1 MGEARVLWETGDGLG
16 VVELRR
22 RLGLDAGYLSRL
34 LRSLERQGLVTLGV
48 GARDRRTRHV
58 TPTVAGRAE
67 QAELDRR
74 SDAVAAALLDGLEA
88 SERARLVSAMA
99 EVERLVARSQTVI
112 APAAAASADVQAC
125 FARYFAELDEQF
137 RTGFDVG
144 RSNRADVADLTPPQ
158 GVVLLAR
165 IGDDPVGCGAL
176 LFHEDGVAT
185 LKRMWVAPRVRGTGL
200 GRRLLVALEDA
211 AALHH
216 VTAIQLETNRSLTE
230 AVAMY
235 RSSGYREV
243 AAFNDEPYADRWFE
257 KRLDAGR
264 EGWPG
269 EPVVG
274 RPTMRRRSAWH
285 PGNGPSGT
293 AVSSASCGP
302 MGQRR

>member
-1 MGEARVLWETGDGLG
+1 MDDAYVECVRSFNRTVGRTIGALDDHFLGRDRPMGESRVLWEIGDGLE
-16 VVELRR
+16 VAELRR

-34 LRSLERQGLVTLGV
+34 LRSLQRQGLIAVGV
-48 GARDRRTRHV
+48 GDGDRRARRV
-58 TPTVAGRAE
+58 TPTPMGTAE
-67 QAELDRR
+67 QVELDRR
-74 SDAVAAALLDGLEA
+74 SDVVAAALLDGLEA

-99 EVERLVARSQTVI
+99 EVERLVVRSQTVI

-125 FARYFAELDEQF
+125 FARYFAELDERF

-176 LFHEDGVAT
+176 LFHGDGIAT

-200 GRRLLVALEDA
+200 GRRLLLALEDA
-211 AALHH
+211 AALRH
-216 VTAIQLETNRSLTE
+216 VTAIHLETNMSLTE

-243 AAFNDEPYADRWFE
+243 AAFNDEPYADHWFE

-264 EGWPG
+264 GG
-269 EPVVG
+269 MAG
-274 RPTMRRRSAWH
+274 
-285 PGNGPSGT
+285 
-293 AVSSASCGP
+293 
-302 MGQRR
+302 